1 MCVFYVAETVE
12 LRKQCASEMVLKN
25 PTGTKLAF
33 KVKTTSP
40 KKYCVKPNTGI
51 VEPGGEMK
59 VMVMMQ
65 AHREM
70 PADFNVCKDKFLIQ
84 ATPSGEKTDMAE
96 LFSHPSAEIK
106 ETRLRVKYV
115 SSGKSYQEQVV
126 LPPAPANESAEQ
138 ERSRLHREVSLLQAR
153 NKALTNDMNLMMKK
167 GGKSVVKGFTLLHI
181 LLTAILAF
189 VLGRYL

>member
-1 MCVFYVAETVE
+1 MFVFSRAVE
-12 LRKQCASEMVLKN
+12 LKKQCASEMLLKN
-25 PTGTKLAF
+25 PTSSKMAF

-51 VEPGGEMK
+51 VEPGAEVK

-70 PADFNVCKDKFLIQ
+70 PADFNACKDKFLVQ
-84 ATPSGEKTDMAE
+84 VTKSGDSTDVSE
-96 LFSHPSAEIK
+96 LFASADAKID

-115 SSGKSYQEQVV
+115 ASNK
-126 LPPAPANESAEQ
+126 AAAE
-138 ERSRLHREVSLLQAR
+138 EVSLPPPPVNESSEEMNSRLQREVALLQSR
-153 NKALTNDMNLMMKK
+153 NKALTSDMNLLMKR
-167 GGKSVVKGFTLLHI
+167 GGKIQKGFTLLHI

-189 VLGRYL
+189 ILGRYL

>member
-1 MCVFYVAETVE
+1 M
-12 LRKQCASEMVLKN
+12 LKN
-25 PTGTKLAF
+25 PTGAKQAF

-51 VEPGGEMK
+51 VEPGAEIK
-59 VMVMMQ
+59 VTVMMQ

-70 PADFNVCKDKFLIQ
+70 PADFNACKDKFLIQ
-84 ATPSGEKTDMAE
+84 STPSGDSSDMIE
-96 LFSHPSAEIK
+96 LFSRPPESIS

-115 SSGKSYQEQVV
+115 MSGKTAAVAEEVT
-126 LPPAPANESAEQ
+126 LAPPPANESAEQ
-138 ERSRLHREVSLLQAR
+138 ERARMQREVALLQAR
-153 NKALTNDMNLMMKK
+153 NKALANDMNLMMKK
-167 GGKSVVKGFTLLHI
+167 GGKSIVKGFTLLHI